1 MKEACPNPM
10 QVKTELVRVH
20 DEKFEQLCYACR
32 IGDLENVDRLIAAGV
47 ALNGVDAF
55 DNSPLFLASLCGHE
69 EIVKLLLKRGSV
81 CDRDRHEGARCI
93 YGALTDSIRNILLD
107 YDISKAV
114 DLSQPFA
121 MHISSLI
128 RKETAIYQDIKMKF
142 DLSHETLYL
151 HKFILASRSR
161 YFNKKFSSSWEEREE
176 FDVYGTM
183 FIEELKLLINF
194 MYLVPILHLITASQI
209 KNMIVLSKKFQFVE
223 LQKFLQK
230 LQFTNEPKAKSTLM
244 AEYQYKFTENSR
256 EDLSQFVLSNI
267 LANRVSVRC
276 VDEMPLDDLYVL
288 STSGPFCDCFVRY
301 RDEEK
306 TIYHLYP
313 AHRAVLIR
321 SDYLRAMFSS
331 NFLESSKNSSTD
343 EFNGKVFPII
353 EFPGTKAEVVE
364 TILKYLYYDDI
375 EISVDDAIDILLA
388 ADALLL
394 DRLKTIAAITI
405 TTNETNFLKKYSIFQ
420 ILDVA
425 WETQVERLEHF
436 VAKMIAYNL
445 NPYAND
451 ESLYR
456 AIKQSATRIQERQ
469 ATDTIELVDD
479 INYYL
484 LEKYHLL
491 YTDENGDYDYD
502 TLSEEGGEDSMYSKE
517 KDIINRIL
525 LKLGLSAFVPETQIV
540 ADK

>member
-1 MKEACPNPM
+1 M
-10 QVKTELVRVH
+10 QVETELSRVH

-32 IGDLENVDRLIAAGV
+32 VGDLENVDRLIAAGV
-47 ALNGVDAF
+47 TLNGVDAF

-128 RKETAIYQDIKMKF
+128 RKETATYQDIKMNLG
-142 DLSHETLYL
+142 DSVEALYL

-161 YFNKKFSSSWEEREE
+161 YFNGKFLSSWKEKEELDLYE
-176 FDVYGTM
+176 TT
-183 FIEELKLLINF
+183 FIAELKLLIKF
-194 MYLVPILHLITASQI
+194 MYLVPILHMITPSQI
-209 KNMIVLSKKFQFVE
+209 KNMIALSKKFYFVE
-223 LQKFLQK
+223 LREFLQK
-230 LQFTNEPKAKSTLM
+230 LQFTNEPKAKSALM

-256 EDLSQFVLSNI
+256 EDLSQFVKSNI
-267 LANRVSVRC
+267 LANRVTVGC
-276 VDEMPLDDLYVL
+276 VDEMPLNDLYDF
-288 STSGPFCDCFVRY
+288 SAAGPFCDCFVRY
-301 RDEEK
+301 QDKEK
-306 TIYHLYP
+306 KIYYLYP
-313 AHRAVLIR
+313 AHKAILIR
-321 SDYLRAMFSS
+321 SDYLKTMFCST
-331 NFLESSKNSSTD
+331 FLES
-343 EFNGKVFPII
+343 GKKFPIL
-353 EFPGTKAEVVE
+353 EFPGSKAAVVE
-364 TILKYLYYDDI
+364 MILKYLYYDDI
-375 EISVDDAIDILLA
+375 EVPVDDAVDILLA

-394 DRLKTIAAITI
+394 DRLKTIAAIAI
-405 TTNETNFLKKYSIFQ
+405 TTNETRFLEKYSIFQ

-436 VAKMIAYNL
+436 VAKVLAYNL
-445 NPYAND
+445 DRYAND
-451 ESLYR
+451 ESLHR
-456 AIKQSATRIQERQ
+456 AIRQSATRIEERQ

-484 LEKYHLL
+484 LEKHHLL

-502 TLSEEGGEDSMYSKE
+502 ILSEEGAEVSMYLKD
-517 KDIINRIL
+517 KDIINKIL
-525 LKLGLSAFVPETQIV
+525 LKLGLSAFVPESQMV
-540 ADK
+540 SAD